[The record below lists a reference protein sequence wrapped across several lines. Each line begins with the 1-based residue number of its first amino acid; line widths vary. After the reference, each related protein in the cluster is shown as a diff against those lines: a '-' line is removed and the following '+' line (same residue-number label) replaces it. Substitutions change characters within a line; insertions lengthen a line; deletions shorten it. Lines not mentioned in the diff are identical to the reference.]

1 MASTHALASGMGGM
15 RTAGDLVAR
24 MQITRGMR
32 LPQAKQYVADRLG
45 CSVLDLSDTVAMH
58 DIRRDLG
65 LGRIQV
71 QDLTYANEPG
81 AMEAKFHIADA
92 LDVPINSVDAF
103 MCRAGLASRPHSKEK
118 HGRVAR
124 PE

>member
-24 MQITRGMR
+24 MQMTRGMR

-58 DIRRDLG
+58 DLRRDFG
-65 LGRIQV
+65 LGRMQV
-71 QDLTYANEPG
+71 QDLTYPEQPG
-81 AMEAKFHIADA
+81 AMEAKFHIAEV
-92 LDVPINSVDAF
+92 LGIPINSVECF
-103 MCRAGLASRPHSKEK
+103 KRNAGLA
-118 HGRVAR
+118 
-124 PE
+124 

>member
-32 LPQAKQYVADRLG
+32 LPQAKRYVADRLG
-45 CSVLDLSDTVAMH
+45 CSVLDLSDTIAMH

-71 QDLTYANEPG
+71 QDLTYADQPG
-81 AMEAKFHIADA
+81 AMEAKFHIAEV
-92 LDVPINSVDAF
+92 LGVPINSVDCF
-103 MCRAGLASRPHSKEK
+103 KRHAGLA
-118 HGRVAR
+118 
-124 PE
+124 

>member
-24 MQITRGMR
+24 MQMTRGMR
-32 LPQAKQYVADRLG
+32 LPQAKQHVADKLG

-71 QDLTYANEPG
+71 QDLTYAEHPG
-81 AMEAKFHIADA
+81 AMEAKFHIADV
-92 LDVPINSVDAF
+92 LGIPINSVQRF
-103 MCRAGLASRPHSKEK
+103 RQHAGLA
-118 HGRVAR
+118 
-124 PE
+124 

>member
-24 MQITRGMR
+24 MQMTRGMR
-32 LPQAKQYVADRLG
+32 LPQAKRHVADKLG

-71 QDLTYANEPG
+71 QDLTYVDQPG
-81 AMEAKFHIADA
+81 ALEAKFHIADV
-92 LDVPINSVDAF
+92 LDVPINSVDRF
-103 MCRAGLASRPHSKEK
+103 RQHAGL
-118 HGRVAR
+118 V
-124 PE
+124 

>member
-24 MQITRGMR
+24 MQMSRGMR
-32 LPQAKQYVADRLG
+32 LAQAKQYVADKLG
-45 CSVLDLSDTVAMH
+45 CSVTDLSDTVVMH

-71 QDLTYANEPG
+71 QDLTYADHAG
-81 AMEAKFHIADA
+81 AMEAKFRIAEV
-92 LDVPINSVDAF
+92 LDLPINSVERFKAH
-103 MCRAGLASRPHSKEK
+103 AGLVPAA
-118 HGRVAR
+118 VD
-124 PE
+124 

>member
-1 MASTHALASGMGGM
+1 MASSHALASGMGGM

-24 MQITRGMR
+24 MQMTRGMR
-32 LPQAKQYVADRLG
+32 LPQAKRYVADRLG

-71 QDLTYANEPG
+71 QDLTYADHPG
-81 AMEAKFHIADA
+81 AMEAKFHIAEV
-92 LDVPINSVDAF
+92 LGIPINSVECF
-103 MCRAGLASRPHSKEK
+103 KRHAGVK
-118 HGRVAR
+118 
-124 PE
+124 

>member
-24 MQITRGMR
+24 MQTTRGMR
-32 LPQAKQYVADRLG
+32 LPQAKRYVAERLG
-45 CSVLDLSDTVAMH
+45 CSVLDLSDTLAMH

-71 QDLTYANEPG
+71 QDLTYADHPG
-81 AMEAKFHIADA
+81 AMEAKFRIAEV
-92 LDVPINSVDAF
+92 LGIPINSVQRFRAH
-103 MCRAGLASRPHSKEK
+103 AGLS
-118 HGRVAR
+118 
-124 PE
+124 

>member
-24 MQITRGMR
+24 MQMTRGMR
-32 LPQAKQYVADRLG
+32 LPQAKQYVAEKLG

-65 LGRIQV
+65 LGRIPV
-71 QDLTYANEPG
+71 QELTYPTHAG
-81 AMEAKFHIADA
+81 AMEAKFRIAEV
-92 LDVPINSVDAF
+92 LDVRINSVARF
-103 MCRAGLASRPHSKEK
+103 ATHAGL
-118 HGRVAR
+118 GAR
-124 PE
+124 ARA

>member
-32 LPQAKQYVADRLG
+32 LPQAKQHVADRLG
-45 CSVLDLSDTVAMH
+45 CSVLDLSDTIAMH

-71 QDLTYANEPG
+71 QDLTYPNEPG
-81 AMEAKFHIADA
+81 AMEAKFHIAEV
-92 LDVPINSVDAF
+92 LEVPINSVDGF
-103 MCRAGLASRPHSKEK
+103 RRRAGLA
-118 HGRVAR
+118 
-124 PE
+124 

>member
-24 MQITRGMR
+24 MQMTRGLR

-45 CSVLDLSDTVAMH
+45 CSVLDLSDTIAMH
-58 DIRRDLG
+58 DLRRDLG

-71 QDLTYANEPG
+71 QDLTYPDQPG
-81 AMEAKFHIADA
+81 RDRGQVPHRRDA
-92 LDVPINSVDAF
+92 GHPDQLGGVLQAQ
-103 MCRAGLASRPHSKEK
+103 RR
-118 HGRVAR
+118 AR
-124 PE
+124 PSG